1 MLVMSKSTNFETF
14 RHMGFVPDPWC
25 FLVQIAG
32 WCGDICITK
41 GPWPQRKGTDHTSL
55 TLNIG
60 PEKDD
65 VQKDSSL
72 KRYRFSGSKLCLF
85 HETQRRSDV
94 WLFLLSMNQKNLD
107 KSKWSPNL
115 LGFTI
120 HEPKFTRS
128 VDPMGRFFLN
138 HHLLPVSY
146 SICPIGLGKTH
157 LCWASRQFGYI
168 LPCLHHETPE
178 SFKGQKWRNS
188 AHVILLVPQC
198 GRTHHKIFLQIFN
211 SVNDLLMVLRG
222 VWCYSR
228 HIASR
233 FFHTDFLFTKNRNH
247 YQLHRY
253 WAVLLIIGDRIHIFD
268 INTGRVG
275 CWCDPQTASRF
286 RNKTI
291 ATLRLCHF
299 I

>member
-32 WCGDICITK
+32 WSGEICITK

-55 TLNIG
+55 TLNME

-72 KRYRFSGSKLCLF
+72 KRYPFSGSKLCLF

-94 WLFLLSMNQKNLD
+94 WLFLLSMKQKKLD
-107 KSKWSPNL
+107 TSKWSPNL
-115 LGFTI
+115 LEFTI

-146 SICPIGLGKTH
+146 SICPTGLGKTH

-178 SFKGQKWRNS
+178 SFLKAKTWRNS
-188 AHVILLVPQC
+188 AHVMWKNKSQN
-198 GRTHHKIFLQIFN
+198 FLQIFN
-211 SVNDLLMVLRG
+211 SVNDLLMKMRG
-222 VWCYSR
+222 V
-228 HIASR
+228 
-233 FFHTDFLFTKNRNH
+233 TPGTLPVDFLYGLLTHQEPKSLSTT
-247 YQLHRY
+247 Q
-253 WAVLLIIGDRIHIFD
+253 VLSRAFD
-268 INTGRVG
+268 YRRSDSHS
-275 CWCDPQTASRF
+275 W
-286 RNKTI
+286 
-291 ATLRLCHF
+291 H
-299 I
+299 